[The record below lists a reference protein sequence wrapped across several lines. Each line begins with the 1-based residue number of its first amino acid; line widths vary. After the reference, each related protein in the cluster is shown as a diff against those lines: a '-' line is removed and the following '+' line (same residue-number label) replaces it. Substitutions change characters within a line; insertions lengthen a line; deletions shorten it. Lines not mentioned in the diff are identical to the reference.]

1 MTAVLDGDG
10 NHEYIAAALRDAA
23 TDLEQLIAGHRVIA
37 DEFESHGWTGLDAL
51 DTAGSRLT
59 AVIDTLSTVAE
70 RVGVGGQIVA
80 DAHTT
85 HHMIGRASKA
95 SLGHA

>member
-1 MTAVLDGDG
+1 M
-10 NHEYIAAALRDAA
+10 
-23 TDLEQLIAGHRVIA
+23 
-37 DEFESHGWTGLDAL
+37 
-51 DTAGSRLT
+51 
-59 AVIDTLSTVAE
+59 IDSLSLVAE

-80 DAHTT
+80 DAHTS

>member
-37 DEFESHGWTGLDAL
+37 DEFESHGWVGLDAL
-51 DTAGSRLT
+51 EVAGTQLA
-59 AVIDTLSTVAE
+59 AVIDSLSTVAE

-85 HHMIGRASKA
+85 HHMIGRASKT
-95 SLGHA
+95 SLGHT